1 MFKSMRFTGLV
12 MALLWSM
19 SPASAQDA
27 TLQRLDTT
35 DDGRQWQAVGRI
47 DIGGNGFCT
56 GALIAPDLVLTAA
69 HCLFDATTGKPV
81 DTQNIEFLAGWRNGR
96 ATAYRWVR
104 RAVVHPEY
112 DYSNRIDAARVRND
126 IALLELHHPIA
137 KSGVAPF
144 ETDTQP
150 RKHDRIGLVSY
161 ARERSEAP
169 SLQDMCQV
177 LEQRSGVLVMSCDVD
192 YGASGAPVF
201 SFDDTGAPRIVSVVS
216 AMAEIHGKKVALGA
230 SLDRPLALMRHALE
244 SGERL
249 QDQARVEMFSTGQNR
264 NTGAKFAVPD
274 LD

>member
-1 MFKSMRFTGLV
+1 MRFTGLV
-12 MALLWSM
+12 AALLCWVTSV
-19 SPASAQDA
+19 SAQDA
-27 TLQRLDTT
+27 RLQRLDTT
-35 DDGRQWQAVGRI
+35 DDGRQWQAVGRL
-47 DIGGNGFCT
+47 DIAGNGFCT

-69 HCLFDATTGKPV
+69 HCLFDASTGQMV
-81 DTQNIEFLAGWRNGR
+81 DTQKIEFLAGWRNGR

-104 RAVVHPEY
+104 RAVVHPQY

-150 RKHDRIGLVSY
+150 RKHERIGLVSY

-177 LEQRSGVLVMSCDVD
+177 LEKRSGVLVMSCDVD
-192 YGASGAPVF
+192 FGASGAPVF
-201 SFDDTGAPRIVSVVS
+201 TFEDGAPRIVSVIS

-230 SLDRPLALMRHALE
+230 SLDKPLALMRDALDDGDSLRE
-244 SGERL
+244 
-249 QDQARVEMFSTGQNR
+249 QAGVDMFSSGQNR
-264 NTGAKFAVPD
+264 DTGAKFASPEPD
-274 LD
+274 

>member
-1 MFKSMRFTGLV
+1 MRFTGLV
-12 MALLWSM
+12 VALLWSM
-19 SPASAQDA
+19 SPATAQDA
-27 TLQRLDTT
+27 MLQRLDTT

-47 DIGGNGFCT
+47 DIGGSGFCT

-81 DTQNIEFLAGWRNGR
+81 DTQQIEFLAGWRNGR

-144 ETDTQP
+144 LTDTQP
-150 RKHDRIGLVSY
+150 RKHERIGLVSY

-177 LEQRSGVLVMSCDVD
+177 LEKRSGVLVMSCDVD
-192 YGASGAPVF
+192 YGASGSPVF
-201 SFDDTGAPRIVSVVS
+201 SFDEQGDPRIVSVVS

-230 SLDRPLALMRHALE
+230 SLDRPLAMMRDALDN
-244 SGERL
+244 GARL
-249 QDQARVEMFSTGQNR
+249 ENQARSEMFSTGQNR
-264 NTGAKFAVPD
+264 DTGAKFASPD

>member
-1 MFKSMRFTGLV
+1 MRFTGLV
-12 MALLWSM
+12 AALLCWVTSV
-19 SPASAQDA
+19 SAQDTA
-27 TLQRLDTT
+27 LQRLDTT

-47 DIGGNGFCT
+47 DIGGSGFCT

-69 HCLFDATTGKPV
+69 HCLYDATTGKAV
-81 DTQNIEFLAGWRNGR
+81 DTQQIEFLAGWRNGR

-137 KSGVAPF
+137 KSGVVPF
-144 ETDTQP
+144 HTDTQP
-150 RKHDRIGLVSY
+150 RKHTRIGLVSY

-177 LEQRSGVLVMSCDVD
+177 LEQRSGLLVMSCDVD

-201 SFDDTGAPRIVSVVS
+201 TFEDGAPRIVSVVS
-216 AMAEIHGKKVALGA
+216 AMAEINGKKVALGA
-230 SLDRPLALMRHALE
+230 SLDRPLALMRDAMENGGSL
-244 SGERL
+244 RDR
-249 QDQARVEMFSTGQNR
+249 DQARIDLFSTGQNR
-264 NTGAKFAVPD
+264 DTGAKFASPD

>member
-1 MFKSMRFTGLV
+1 
-12 MALLWSM
+12 MALLCSIT
-19 SPASAQDA
+19 SASAQDA
-27 TLQRLDTT
+27 RLQRLDTT
-35 DDGRQWQAVGRI
+35 DEGRQWQAVGRI

-69 HCLFDATTGKPV
+69 HCLFDATTGKHI
-81 DTQNIEFLAGWRNGR
+81 DTQQIEFLAGWRNGR

-112 DYSNRIDAARVRND
+112 DFSNRIDAARVRND

-137 KSGVAPF
+137 KSGVVPF

-150 RKHDRIGLVSY
+150 RKHERIGLVSY

-177 LEQRSGVLVMSCDVD
+177 LEKRSGVLVMSCDVD
-192 YGASGAPVF
+192 FGASGAPVF
-201 SFDDTGAPRIVSVVS
+201 TFENGEARIVSVVS

-230 SLDRPLALMRHALE
+230 SLDRPLAMMREALD
-244 SGERL
+244 SGARL
-249 QDQARVEMFSTGQNR
+249 RDQARVDLFSNGR
-264 NTGAKFAVPD
+264 SRDTGAKFASPD

>member
-1 MFKSMRFTGLV
+1 MRFTGLV
-12 MALLWSM
+12 IALLWSM
-19 SPASAQDA
+19 SSASAQNA
-27 TLQRLDTT
+27 VLQRLDTT
-35 DDGRQWQAVGRI
+35 DDGREWQAVGRI

-81 DTQNIEFLAGWRNGR
+81 DTQQIEFLAGWRNGR

-104 RAVVHPEY
+104 RAVVHPDY
-112 DYSNRIDAARVRND
+112 DFSNRIDAARVRND

-144 ETDTQP
+144 LTDTQP
-150 RKHDRIGLVSY
+150 RKHERIGLVSY

-177 LEQRSGVLVMSCDVD
+177 LEKRSGVLVMSCDVD

-201 SFDDTGAPRIVSVVS
+201 TFEDGAPRIVSVVS

-230 SLDRPLALMRHALE
+230 SLDRPLAMMRDALE
-244 SGERL
+244 GGARL
-249 QDQARVEMFSTGQNR
+249 ENQARSEMFSTGQNR
-264 NTGAKFAVPD
+264 DTGAKFASPD
-274 LD
+274 MD